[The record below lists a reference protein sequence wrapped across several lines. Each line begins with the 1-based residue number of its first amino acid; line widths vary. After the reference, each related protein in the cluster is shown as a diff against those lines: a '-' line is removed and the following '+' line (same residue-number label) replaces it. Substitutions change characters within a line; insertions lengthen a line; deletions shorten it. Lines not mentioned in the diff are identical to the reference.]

1 MRPYNR
7 YSSAGLTT
15 DAQIVRPYN
24 GLHVSLYYN
33 GRTTVRPYNR
43 YSSAGLTTDA
53 LRLNTPVRPYNGL
66 HVSLYYNGRTDR
78 ASLQG
83 DVSL

>member
-1 MRPYNR
+1 M
-7 YSSAGLTT
+7 
-15 DAQIVRPYN
+15 
-24 GLHVSLYYN
+24 
-33 GRTTVRPYNR
+33 RPYNR

-53 LRLNTPVRPYNGL
+53 LRLNTPVRPYNEL